1 MAEGRATAMTWEAIG
16 TIALAV
22 LSFATLNFAA
32 LQWLL
37 DRRSRKEHASAERVD
52 DIDRRVTELEGAHKS
67 LPGWNTVTPLREQ
80 IAELS
85 GKVGVVSANVD
96 AVRRELDNHGAGI
109 KRIEDHMLENE
120 RR

>member
-1 MAEGRATAMTWEAIG
+1 MTLEAIG

-37 DRRSRKEHASAERVD
+37 DRRARKEHASAERVD

-67 LPGWNTVTPLREQ
+67 LPGWNTVAPLRQQ
-80 IAELS
+80 IADLS
-85 GKVGVVSANVD
+85 GKVGIVSANID
-96 AVRRELDNHGAGI
+96 EVRREQGNQRESI
-109 KRIEDHMLENE
+109 KRIEDHLLESP
-120 RR
+120 R